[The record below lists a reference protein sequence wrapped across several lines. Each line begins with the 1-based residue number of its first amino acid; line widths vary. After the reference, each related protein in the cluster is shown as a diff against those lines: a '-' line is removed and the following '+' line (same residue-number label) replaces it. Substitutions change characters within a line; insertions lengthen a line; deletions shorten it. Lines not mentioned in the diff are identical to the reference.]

1 MHIPMII
8 ITNSEMT
15 SRSCFLKIH
24 FTVCTTPANIR
35 PPKMNKLKALKNIN
49 TLFNSNHRPCLD
61 VHIIP
66 VMLVYYQ
73 VPIPISTC
81 EIKFLHNCRFS
92 KPIDN
97 SVHFYSSLFSKNERR
112 CSGACTRDPLVREY
126 QMLSYLSYTSLLIIT
141 CVFSASYS
149 GLFIGKSPSLGLL
162 ASFLAILIQL

>member
-8 ITNSEMT
+8 ITNSEIK
-15 SRSCFLKIH
+15 SISCFLKIH

-35 PPKMNKLKALKNIN
+35 PPKMNKLKVLKNIN
-49 TLFNSNHRPCLD
+49 TLFNSHHHPCLD

-73 VPIPISTC
+73 VSIPISTC

-97 SVHFYSSLFSKNERR
+97 SVHFDSSYFSKNERR
-112 CSGACTRDPLVREY
+112 CKWDMDPHLWY
-126 QMLSYLSYTSLLIIT
+126 GDTSALLLCYYASLLIISY
-141 CVFSASYS
+141 VFSASYS
-149 GLFIGKSPSLGLL
+149 GLFIGKFSSLDI
-162 ASFLAILIQL
+162 FIQL